1 MSANDKQI
9 SGNHY
14 KMGIEPWDAIIAW
27 GLGYLDGNAVKYL
40 SRWRKKGGVA
50 DLEKAKHYIE
60 KLIENERLCGTHDS
74 NRQGNA
80 PDSQGKAERQPSG
93 KPRFSHASD
102 GGGEPFREVP
112 ASSRSEG
119 YGQPTR
125 LSDLI

>member
-14 KMGIEPWDAIIAW
+14 KMDIEPWDAIIAW
-27 GLGYLDGNAVKYL
+27 KLGYLDGNAVKYL
-40 SRWRKKGGVA
+40 SRWKKKGGVA

-60 KLIENERLCGTHDS
+60 KLIENERLCRTHDS
-74 NRQGNA
+74 NRQGDA
-80 PDSQGKAERQPSG
+80 PDSQGEAKRESSG

-102 GGGEPFREVP
+102 GGGEPFRESP
-112 ASSRSEG
+112 ASCRSEG

-125 LSDLI
+125 LSDII

>member
-60 KLIENERLCGTHDS
+60 KLIENERLCRTHDS
-74 NRQGNA
+74 NRQGDA
-80 PDSQGKAERQPSG
+80 PDSQREAQRQSLG

-102 GGGEPFREVP
+102 GGGEPFRESP
-112 ASSRSEG
+112 ASIRSEG

-125 LSDLI
+125 LSDII